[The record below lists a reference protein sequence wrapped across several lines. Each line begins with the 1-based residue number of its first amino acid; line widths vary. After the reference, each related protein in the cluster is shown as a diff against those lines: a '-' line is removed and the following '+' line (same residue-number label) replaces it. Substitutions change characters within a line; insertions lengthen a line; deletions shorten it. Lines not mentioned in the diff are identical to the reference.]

1 MSDIAVDPAHLR
13 KAVSRLEAI
22 AAELERTVATHGDDL
37 RTAPAGSDEVSR
49 AASASFTASA
59 DSFDAEIVKGVA
71 GIRDVA
77 AALRDGSATIA
88 TTDATVASEL
98 SGL

>member
-1 MSDIAVDPAHLR
+1 MSDIAVDPAHLQ

-22 AAELERTVATHGDDL
+22 AAELERTVSAHGDDL

-49 AASASFTASA
+49 AAAKSFTGSA
-59 DSFDAEIVKGVA
+59 EAFDAEITKGVA

-77 AALRDGSATIA
+77 AALRDGSTTIT
-88 TTDATVASEL
+88 TTDEQVAGEL
-98 SGL
+98 SGI

>member
-1 MSDIAVDPAHLR
+1 MSDIAVDPAHLQ

-22 AAELERTVATHGDDL
+22 AAELERTVSAHGDDL
-37 RTAPAGSDEVSR
+37 RTPPAGSDEVSR
-49 AASASFTASA
+49 AAATSFTGSA
-59 DSFDAEIVKGVA
+59 EAFETEITKGVA

-88 TTDATVASEL
+88 TADQTVASDL

>member
-1 MSDIAVDPAHLR
+1 MSDIAVDPAHLQ

-22 AAELERTVATHGDDL
+22 AAELERTVSAHGDEL

-49 AASASFTASA
+49 AAAASFTGSA
-59 DSFDAEIVKGVA
+59 DAFDAEISKGVA

-77 AALRDGSATIA
+77 AALRDGSTTIA
-88 TTDATVASEL
+88 ATDQTVASDL
-98 SGL
+98 SGI